1 MNEALVGLLSF
12 LIVWILD
19 TINMILFFQVE
30 LKIEVDAALTKKKIC
45 EVNNFFHFDVFDR
58 RVSLTFKSFSGDLEE

>member
-1 MNEALVGLLSF
+1 
-12 LIVWILD
+12 
-19 TINMILFFQVE
+19 MILFFQVE

-58 RVSLTFKSFSGDLEE
+58 RVGLTFKSFSGDLEE